1 LILILILTLSDLAF
15 SGAFCRKRRDMTT
28 QATGMSVIASL
39 EQQCLAFSGKNKSA
53 GKGEIV

>member
-1 LILILILTLSDLAF
+1 LDLRLTLYDLAF
-15 SGAFCRKRRDMTT
+15 SGVFCRKRRDMTT
-28 QATGMSVIASL
+28 QATGMSAIASL